1 MKEFTSTI
9 TVTFDYNNLEAES
22 KEHYIELIKEQF
34 KDEYDIRLYDS
45 EITNIE
51 EYTLEATELNLM

>member
-51 EYTLEATELNLM
+51 EYTLEATEWNF

>member
-51 EYTLEATELNLM
+51 EHTLEATE

>member
-51 EYTLEATELNLM
+51 EYTLEATE

>member
-1 MKEFTSTI
+1 MTKEFTSTI

-51 EYTLEATELNLM
+51 EV